1 MSTFSSYEKDKKIFD
16 NWREFVLIEQEGGFS
31 EEIIKLAKEN
41 EPKYKV
47 EKPENI
53 KNIGQ
58 LIYYLEKN
66 NSKFKQAVTGFVE
79 SKIGS
84 AVVKTGVSALGALI
98 GGVLAGPAGGATG
111 GVKGFAIGEAVVQ
124 ALTYGLEEFQ
134 VADSERANAPVYQ
147 IFDLDDELKN
157 LLVDRIGDR
166 EMLQEVGEK
175 IMGQIQKIM
184 DINKGRFEESGQN
197 ELDVP
202 ISLLVGSIDSED
214 EQWDFAKKKY
224 QIEKVGKKPGIA
236 AIKTLPTKK

>member
-1 MSTFSSYEKDKKIFD
+1 MSKFSSYEKDKKIFD
-16 NWREFVLIEQEGGFS
+16 NWRQFVIKEQQEGFS
-31 EEIIKLAKEN
+31 EETIAQAEKQEA
-41 EPKYKV
+41 KYKV
-47 EKPENI
+47 EKPEDI
-53 KNIGQ
+53 ENIGQ

-66 NSKFKQAVTGFVE
+66 NSKFKQKAHGFVK
-79 SKIGS
+79 SKIGG
-84 AVVKTGVSALGALI
+84 ALVKTGVSALGALL
-98 GGVLAGPAGGATG
+98 GTALAGPGGGAAGGF
-111 GVKGFAIGEAVVQ
+111 KGFAIGEAVVQ

-184 DINKGRFEESGQN
+184 DLNKGRFEESGQN

-202 ISLLVGSIDSED
+202 ISLLVGRINSED
-214 EQWDFAKKKY
+214 EQWDYAKDNY
-224 QIEKVGKKPGIA
+224 QIIKVGEKPGIA
-236 AIKTLPTKK
+236 AIQTLPAKK